1 VTLISPKRRRGL
13 WSLRIL
19 YLVAAEGEEAPAM
32 VALIHG
38 RLVFRNLQRLLR
50 DEYRDTVRRLVV
62 DAE

>member
-1 VTLISPKRRRGL
+1 
-13 WSLRIL
+13 
-19 YLVAAEGEEAPAM
+19 M